1 MIEQMEKQ
9 VQICVQEHII
19 ERHMYKSLNDRRVYG
34 ASEGKY
40 DSKGRV
46 VIKSVFD
53 DLWDVNEV
61 KKHMIEM
68 ITMPSYIVLREEY
81 VDEGRNTHN
90 RFVFDK
96 W

>member
-9 VQICVQEHII
+9 VQICVQEHFLQ
-19 ERHMYKSLNDRRVYG
+19 RHIYKSLNNQRVYG

-46 VIKSVFD
+46 VIKSIFD
-53 DLWDVNEV
+53 NLWDVNEL

-68 ITMPSYIVLREEY
+68 ITVLSYVVLREEY
-81 VDEGRNTHN
+81 VDESRNTHN
-90 RFVFDK
+90 QFVFDK